1 MSSDGEFIELD
12 AEGQVGA
19 RYLKLRQQ
27 RKKLSYM
34 SSAELDATAEHR
46 DVQWE
51 SGTTTNVQKVA
62 FSVNR
67 NQFRLLLPERR
78 ADGSRKLLCAPPGTA
93 GN

>member
-27 RKKLSYM
+27 RTKLSYM
-34 SSAELDATAEHR
+34 SSAELGATAEHR

-51 SGTTTNVQKVA
+51 SGTATNVLCESKA
-62 FSVNR
+62 IPT
-67 NQFRLLLPERR
+67 LLPERR
-78 ADGSRKLLCAPPGTA
+78 AGGSRKLLCAPPGTA